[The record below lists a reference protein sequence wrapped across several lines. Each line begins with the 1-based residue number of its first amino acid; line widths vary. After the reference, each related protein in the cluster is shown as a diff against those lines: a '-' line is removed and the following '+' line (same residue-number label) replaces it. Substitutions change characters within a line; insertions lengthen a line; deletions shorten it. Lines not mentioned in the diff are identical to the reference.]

1 MIYLLILITLFL
13 GIRLNDIVQMATEKE
28 NIEPEFRMRTIES
41 LARHIEAALRYQH
54 TATSRTQYTLHR
66 VFKCF
71 NLRYYESYVTGL
83 YLVSLF
89 EKNYSYF

>member
-1 MIYLLILITLFL
+1 MSDKS

-83 YLVSLF
+83 YLVSVNLKSLNF
-89 EKNYSYF
+89 F